1 MDNPVISIIVLSW
14 NRELL
19 LRNTILSLLVT
30 TKSKFEIFIV
40 DNASTDGSKE
50 WLQVF
55 SNFYPSIK
63 VFFLDENIGGEAFN
77 IPLSKVKGKYVLFS
91 ENDLEYL
98 PGWDEY
104 MIHQFESFSE
114 LGQLSPFAPNPMRE
128 IGEVWVDK
136 PFEVEKKGNEVLFKA
151 IHNVTTTCM
160 VRTEL
165 LEKGLKWTNLI
176 SKEGL
181 FKFPA
186 DGKFSADVKNMG
198 YLVGWSDQYKSINWG
213 FNQRIISKEKEYYNE
228 NWKEKSNLNIDGI
241 DLDSKKE
248 DLNSFQQ
255 KLVNLQIE
263 NFDLRQ
269 KIFTLEGQSI
279 QLYLDLGEG
288 FSESN
293 SLKLPI
299 EQAKLRYEILL
310 DPSKEYRQF
319 RVDISNSPVK
329 VVLKRIFILDVN
341 NDEYKLEIK
350 ESNGVLLNDREYI
363 FSNFDPQFYFEPFS
377 KPLRIKSFILE
388 FIQLESNV
396 LVYQTALKIADYL
409 KDLAVLEKDKMIQ
422 AILEK
427 DKIIQAIFNSKS
439 YILGFL
445 LLHPFQINSWKRI
458 IRSFKTK
465 LG

>member
-30 TKSKFEIFIV
+30 TKYKFEIFIV
-40 DNASTDGSKE
+40 DNASNDGSKE

-63 VFFLDENIGGEAFN
+63 VYFLDENIGGEAFN
-77 IPLSKVKGKYVLFS
+77 IPLSEVKGKYVLFS

-128 IGEVWVDK
+128 IGEVWIDK

-269 KIFTLEGQSI
+269 KVFTLEGQSI
-279 QLYLDLGEG
+279 QLYLDSGKG
-288 FSESN
+288 FSESE
-293 SLKLPI
+293 SLKVPI
-299 EQAKLRYEILL
+299 EQAKLQYEISL
-310 DPSKEYRQF
+310 DITKEYKQF
-319 RVDISNSPVK
+319 RVDISNNPVK
-329 VVLKRIFILDVN
+329 VIIKKVFLMDVN
-341 NDEYKLEIK
+341 NKEYPLEIK
-350 ESNGVLLNDREYI
+350 ESNGVLLNNREYI
-363 FSNFDPQFYFEPFS
+363 FSNFDPQFYFETLL
-377 KPLRIKSFILE
+377 KPQGFKSFVLE
-388 FIQLESNV
+388 FILLESNV
-396 LVYQTALKIADYL
+396 LVYQTALKIADSA
-409 KDLAVLEKDKMIQ
+409 KDLVVAENNKMIQ
-422 AILEK
+422 SLL
-427 DKIIQAIFNSKS
+427 NSKT
-439 YILGFL
+439 YLLGFF
-445 LLHPFQINSWKRI
+445 LLHPFQLNSWKRI

>member
-1 MDNPVISIIVLSW
+1 MDNPIISIIVLSW

-30 TKSKFEIFIV
+30 TKYKFEIFIV
-40 DNASTDGSKE
+40 DNASNDGSKE

-63 VFFLDENIGGEAFN
+63 VYFLDENIGGEAFN
-77 IPLSKVKGKYVLFS
+77 IPLSEVKGKYVLFS

-269 KIFTLEGQSI
+269 KVFTLEGQSI
-279 QLYLDLGEG
+279 QLYLDSGNG
-288 FSESN
+288 FSESD
-293 SLKLPI
+293 SLKVPI
-299 EQAKLRYEILL
+299 EQAKLRYEISL
-310 DPSKEYRQF
+310 DITKEYKQF
-319 RVDISNSPVK
+319 RVDISNNPVK
-329 VVLKRIFILDVN
+329 VIIKKVFLMDVN
-341 NDEYKLEIK
+341 NKEYPLEIK
-350 ESNGVLLNDREYI
+350 ESNGVLLNNREYI
-363 FSNFDPQFYFEPFS
+363 FSNFDPQFYFDGLS
-377 KPLRIKSFILE
+377 KPESIKSFVLE
-388 FIQLESNV
+388 FILLESNV
-396 LVYQTALKIADYL
+396 LVYQTALKIADNA
-409 KDLAVLEKDKMIQ
+409 KDFVVAENNKMIQ
-422 AILEK
+422 SIL
-427 DKIIQAIFNSKS
+427 NSKT
-439 YILGFL
+439 YLLGFF

>member
-269 KIFTLEGQSI
+269 KVFTLEGQLI

-288 FSESN
+288 FSESD
-293 SLKLPI
+293 SLKVPI
-299 EQAKLRYEILL
+299 EQAKLRYEISL
-310 DPSKEYRQF
+310 DITKEYKQF
-319 RVDISNSPVK
+319 RVDISNNPVK
-329 VVLKRIFILDVN
+329 VIIKKVFLMDVN
-341 NDEYKLEIK
+341 NKEYPLEIK
-350 ESNGVLLNDREYI
+350 ESGN
-363 FSNFDPQFYFEPFS
+363 
-377 KPLRIKSFILE
+377 KKS
-388 FIQLESNV
+388 
-396 LVYQTALKIADYL
+396 T
-409 KDLAVLEKDKMIQ
+409 KDTSPEK
-422 AILEK
+422 
-427 DKIIQAIFNSKS
+427 
-439 YILGFL
+439 
-445 LLHPFQINSWKRI
+445 
-458 IRSFKTK
+458 
-465 LG
+465 